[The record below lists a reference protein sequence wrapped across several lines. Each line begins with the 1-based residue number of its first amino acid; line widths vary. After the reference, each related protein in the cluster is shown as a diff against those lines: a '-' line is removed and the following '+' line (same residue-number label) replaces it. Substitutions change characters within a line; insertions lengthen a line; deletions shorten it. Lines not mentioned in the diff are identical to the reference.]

1 MIKTILPIGYC
12 FGVKNTLDN
21 VKKLANNN
29 PTKDIVLFSAPVHN
43 KNALDDLLK
52 IGNIFMLKDYKKN
65 KNNDSIL
72 VFSAHGHTSK
82 QEQFAKENGFKIY
95 DSICPFLMFR
105 NKSVLKDIDS
115 FDKIYVIGDEKHPE
129 TESLLSLKQ
138 GIVCLNPNN
147 KIILEKDDLSKVLVI
162 YQSTINVDSFNLLNE
177 ELKKTFK
184 NLTVISVCPE
194 CANRFNNLDKIAF
207 NQNDLIIIVGDK
219 TSANTTSLFEKA
231 KTKLDSK
238 RVLFILNVDELKKVP
253 LPININNIYLSSGTS
268 ASLEDVTSIYNYL
281 ENLYKWLALFHDR

>member
-52 IGNIFMLKDYKKN
+52 IGNIFMLKDYKKKN
-65 KNNDSIL
+65 NNDSIL

-138 GIVCLNPNN
+138 GIVCLKPNN

-253 LPININNIYLSSGTS
+253 LPININNIYLTSGTS
-268 ASLEDVTSIYNYL
+268 ASLEDVTSISNYL
-281 ENLYKWLALFHDR
+281 ENLYK

>member
-52 IGNIFMLKDYKKN
+52 IGNIFMLKDYKKKN
-65 KNNDSIL
+65 NNDSIL

-162 YQSTINVDSFNLLNE
+162 YQSTINVYSFNLLNE

-184 NLTVISVCPE
+184 KLTVISVCPE

-253 LPININNIYLSSGTS
+253 LPININKIYLTSGTS
-268 ASLEDVTSIYNYL
+268 ASLEDVTRISNYL
-281 ENLYKWLALFHDR
+281 ENLYK

>member
-43 KNALDDLLK
+43 KNAIDDLLK
-52 IGNIFMLKDYKKN
+52 IGNIFMLKDYKKKN
-65 KNNDSIL
+65 NNDSIL

-105 NKSVLKDIDS
+105 NKSVLKDIDY

-253 LPININNIYLSSGTS
+253 LPININNIYLTSGTS
-268 ASLEDVTSIYNYL
+268 ASLEDVTSISNYL
-281 ENLYKWLALFHDR
+281 ENLYK

>member
-1 MIKTILPIGYC
+1 
-12 FGVKNTLDN
+12 
-21 VKKLANNN
+21 
-29 PTKDIVLFSAPVHN
+29 
-43 KNALDDLLK
+43 
-52 IGNIFMLKDYKKN
+52 MLKDYKKK

-253 LPININNIYLSSGTS
+253 LPININNIYLTSGTS
-268 ASLEDVTSIYNYL
+268 ASLEDVTSISNYL
-281 ENLYKWLALFHDR
+281 ENLYK

>member
-52 IGNIFMLKDYKKN
+52 IGNIFMLKDYKKK

-177 ELKKTFK
+177 GLKKTFK

-253 LPININNIYLSSGTS
+253 LPININNIYLTSGTS
-268 ASLEDVTSIYNYL
+268 ASLEDVTSISNYL
-281 ENLYKWLALFHDR
+281 ENLYK

>member
-52 IGNIFMLKDYKKN
+52 IGNIFMLKDYKKKN
-65 KNNDSIL
+65 NNDSIL

-95 DSICPFLMFR
+95 NSICPFLMFR

-194 CANRFNNLDKIAF
+194 CANRFNNLDKIEF

-253 LPININNIYLSSGTS
+253 LPININNIYLTSGTS
-268 ASLEDVTSIYNYL
+268 ASLEDVTSISNYL
-281 ENLYKWLALFHDR
+281 ENLYK

>member
-1 MIKTILPIGYC
+1 MIKTTLPIGYC

-52 IGNIFMLKDYKKN
+52 IGNIFMLKDYKKKN
-65 KNNDSIL
+65 NNDSIL

-138 GIVCLNPNN
+138 GIVCLNTNN

-253 LPININNIYLSSGTS
+253 LPININNIYLTSGTS
-268 ASLEDVTSIYNYL
+268 ASLEDVTSISNYL
-281 ENLYKWLALFHDR
+281 ENLYK

>member
-52 IGNIFMLKDYKKN
+52 IGNIFMLKDYKKK

-138 GIVCLNPNN
+138 GIVCLKPNN

-184 NLTVISVCPE
+184 KLTVISVCPE

-253 LPININNIYLSSGTS
+253 LPININNIYLTSGTS
-268 ASLEDVTSIYNYL
+268 ASLEDVTSISNYL
-281 ENLYKWLALFHDR
+281 ENLYK

>member
-52 IGNIFMLKDYKKN
+52 TGNIFMLKDYKKK

-105 NKSVLKDIDS
+105 NKSILKDIDS

-162 YQSTINVDSFNLLNE
+162 YQSTINVDSFNLLNG

-253 LPININNIYLSSGTS
+253 LPININNIYLTSGTS
-268 ASLEDVTSIYNYL
+268 ASLEDVTSISNYL
-281 ENLYKWLALFHDR
+281 ENLYK

>member
-52 IGNIFMLKDYKKN
+52 IGNIFMLKDYKKKN
-65 KNNDSIL
+65 NNDSIL

-253 LPININNIYLSSGTS
+253 LPINIKNIYLTSGTS
-268 ASLEDVTSIYNYL
+268 ASLEDVTSISNYL
-281 ENLYKWLALFHDR
+281 ENLYK

>member
-52 IGNIFMLKDYKKN
+52 IGNIFMLKDYKKKN
-65 KNNDSIL
+65 NNDSIL

-82 QEQFAKENGFKIY
+82 HEQFAKENGFKIY

-162 YQSTINVDSFNLLNE
+162 YQSTINVDSFNLLNG

-253 LPININNIYLSSGTS
+253 LPININNIYLTSGTS
-268 ASLEDVTSIYNYL
+268 ASLEDVTSISNYL
-281 ENLYKWLALFHDR
+281 ENLYK

>member
-253 LPININNIYLSSGTS
+253 LPININNIYLTSGTS
-268 ASLEDVTSIYNYL
+268 ASLEDVTSISNYL
-281 ENLYKWLALFHDR
+281 ENLYK

>member
-52 IGNIFMLKDYKKN
+52 IGNIFMLKDYKKKN
-65 KNNDSIL
+65 NNDSIL

-115 FDKIYVIGDEKHPE
+115 FNKIYVIGDEKHPE

-138 GIVCLNPNN
+138 GIVFLNPNN

-253 LPININNIYLSSGTS
+253 LPININNIYLTSGTS
-268 ASLEDVTSIYNYL
+268 ASLEDVTSISNYL
-281 ENLYKWLALFHDR
+281 ENLYK

>member
-43 KNALDDLLK
+43 KNAIDDLLK
-52 IGNIFMLKDYKKN
+52 IGNIFMLKDYKKKN
-65 KNNDSIL
+65 NNDSIL

-138 GIVCLNPNN
+138 GIFCLNPNN

-253 LPININNIYLSSGTS
+253 LPININNIYLTSGTS
-268 ASLEDVTSIYNYL
+268 ASLEDVTSISNYL
-281 ENLYKWLALFHDR
+281 ENLYK

>member
-52 IGNIFMLKDYKKN
+52 IGNIFMLKDYKKK

-82 QEQFAKENGFKIY
+82 HEQFAKENGFKIY

-162 YQSTINVDSFNLLNE
+162 YQSTINVDSFNLLNG

-253 LPININNIYLSSGTS
+253 LPININNIYLTSGTS
-268 ASLEDVTSIYNYL
+268 ASLEDVTSISNYL
-281 ENLYKWLALFHDR
+281 ENLYK

>member
-52 IGNIFMLKDYKKN
+52 IGNIFMLKDYKKKN
-65 KNNDSIL
+65 NNDSIL

-105 NKSVLKDIDS
+105 NKNILKDIDS

-253 LPININNIYLSSGTS
+253 LPININNIYLTSGTS
-268 ASLEDVTSIYNYL
+268 ASLEDVTSISNYL
-281 ENLYKWLALFHDR
+281 ENLYK

>member
-21 VKKLANNN
+21 VKKLSNNN

-52 IGNIFMLKDYKKN
+52 IGNIFMLKDYKKK

-138 GIVCLNPNN
+138 GIVCLKPNN

-253 LPININNIYLSSGTS
+253 LPININNIYLTSGTS
-268 ASLEDVTSIYNYL
+268 ASLEDVTSISNYL
-281 ENLYKWLALFHDR
+281 ENLYK

>member
-52 IGNIFMLKDYKKN
+52 IGNIFMLKDYKKK

-82 QEQFAKENGFKIY
+82 HEQFAKENGFKIY

-162 YQSTINVDSFNLLNE
+162 YQSTINVDSFNLLNG

-253 LPININNIYLSSGTS
+253 LPININNIYLTSGTS
-268 ASLEDVTSIYNYL
+268 ASLEDVTSISNSL
-281 ENLYKWLALFHDR
+281 ENLYK

>member
-52 IGNIFMLKDYKKN
+52 IGNIFMLKDYKKKN
-65 KNNDSIL
+65 NNDSIL

-95 DSICPFLMFR
+95 NSICPFLMFR

-147 KIILEKDDLSKVLVI
+147 KIILENYDLSKVLVI

-253 LPININNIYLSSGTS
+253 LPININNIYLTSGTS
-268 ASLEDVTSIYNYL
+268 ASLEDVTSISNYL
-281 ENLYKWLALFHDR
+281 ENLYK

>member
-1 MIKTILPIGYC
+1 MIKTIIPIGYC

-52 IGNIFMLKDYKKN
+52 IGNIFMLKDYKKKN
-65 KNNDSIL
+65 NNDSIL

-105 NKSVLKDIDS
+105 NKSALKDIDS

-253 LPININNIYLSSGTS
+253 LPININNIYLTSGTS
-268 ASLEDVTSIYNYL
+268 ASLEDVTSISNYL
-281 ENLYKWLALFHDR
+281 ENLYK

>member
-52 IGNIFMLKDYKKN
+52 IGNIFMLKDYKKKN
-65 KNNDSIL
+65 NNDSIL

-82 QEQFAKENGFKIY
+82 KEQFEKENGFKIY

-253 LPININNIYLSSGTS
+253 LPININNIYLTSGTS
-268 ASLEDVTSIYNYL
+268 ASLEDVTSISNYL
-281 ENLYKWLALFHDR
+281 ENLYK

>member
-21 VKKLANNN
+21 VKKLSNNN

-52 IGNIFMLKDYKKN
+52 IGNIFMLKDYKKKN
-65 KNNDSIL
+65 NNDSIL

-253 LPININNIYLSSGTS
+253 LPININNIYLTSGTS
-268 ASLEDVTSIYNYL
+268 ASLEDVTSISNYL
-281 ENLYKWLALFHDR
+281 ENLYK

>member
-52 IGNIFMLKDYKKN
+52 IGNIFMLKDYKKKN
-65 KNNDSIL
+65 NNDSIL

-184 NLTVISVCPE
+184 KLTVISVCPE

-253 LPININNIYLSSGTS
+253 LPININNIYLTSGTS
-268 ASLEDVTSIYNYL
+268 ASLEDVTSISNYL
-281 ENLYKWLALFHDR
+281 ENLYK

>member
-52 IGNIFMLKDYKKN
+52 IGNIFMLKDYKKK

-138 GIVCLNPNN
+138 GIVCFNPNN
-147 KIILEKDDLSKVLVI
+147 KIILEKDDLPKVLVI

-253 LPININNIYLSSGTS
+253 LPININNIYLTSGTS
-268 ASLEDVTSIYNYL
+268 ASLEDVTSISNYL
-281 ENLYKWLALFHDR
+281 ENLYK

>member
-52 IGNIFMLKDYKKN
+52 IGNIFMLKDYKKKN
-65 KNNDSIL
+65 NNDSIL

-253 LPININNIYLSSGTS
+253 LPININNIYLTSGTS
-268 ASLEDVTSIYNYL
+268 ASLEDVTSISNYL
-281 ENLYKWLALFHDR
+281 KNLYK

>member
-52 IGNIFMLKDYKKN
+52 IDNIFMLKDYKK
-65 KNNDSIL
+65 KNNNDFIL

-105 NKSVLKDIDS
+105 NKSILKDIDS

-194 CANRFNNLDKIAF
+194 CANRFNNLNKITF

-253 LPININNIYLSSGTS
+253 LPININNIYLTSGTS
-268 ASLEDVTSIYNYL
+268 ASLEDVTSISNYL
-281 ENLYKWLALFHDR
+281 ENLYK

>member
-52 IGNIFMLKDYKKN
+52 IGNIFMLKDYKKKN
-65 KNNDSIL
+65 NNDSIL

-115 FDKIYVIGDEKHPE
+115 FDRIYVIGDEKHPE

-253 LPININNIYLSSGTS
+253 LPININNIYLTSGTS
-268 ASLEDVTSIYNYL
+268 ASLEDVTSISNYL
-281 ENLYKWLALFHDR
+281 ENLYK

>member
-1 MIKTILPIGYC
+1 MIKAILPIGYC

-52 IGNIFMLKDYKKN
+52 IGNIFMLKDYKKKN
-65 KNNDSIL
+65 NNDSIL

-253 LPININNIYLSSGTS
+253 LPININNIYLTSGTS
-268 ASLEDVTSIYNYL
+268 ASLEDVTSISNYL
-281 ENLYKWLALFHDR
+281 ENLYK

>member
-43 KNALDDLLK
+43 KNALDDLLR
-52 IGNIFMLKDYKKN
+52 IGNIFMLKDYKKKN
-65 KNNDSIL
+65 NNDSIL

-95 DSICPFLMFR
+95 NSICPFLMFR

-253 LPININNIYLSSGTS
+253 LPININNIYLTSGTS
-268 ASLEDVTSIYNYL
+268 ASLEDVTSISNYL
-281 ENLYKWLALFHDR
+281 ENLYK

>member
-52 IGNIFMLKDYKKN
+52 IGNIFMLKDYKKKN
-65 KNNDSIL
+65 NNDSIL

-207 NQNDLIIIVGDK
+207 NQNDLIIIIGDK

-253 LPININNIYLSSGTS
+253 LPININNIYLTSGTS
-268 ASLEDVTSIYNYL
+268 ASLEDVTSISNYL
-281 ENLYKWLALFHDR
+281 ENLYK

>member
-21 VKKLANNN
+21 IKKLANNN

-52 IGNIFMLKDYKKN
+52 IGNIFMLKDYKKKN
-65 KNNDSIL
+65 NNDSIL

-253 LPININNIYLSSGTS
+253 LPININNIYLTSGTS
-268 ASLEDVTSIYNYL
+268 ASLEDVTSISNYL
-281 ENLYKWLALFHDR
+281 ENLYK

>member
-52 IGNIFMLKDYKKN
+52 IGNIFMLKDYKKK

-82 QEQFAKENGFKIY
+82 QEQFAKENGFKMY

-105 NKSVLKDIDS
+105 NKSILKDIDS

-162 YQSTINVDSFNLLNE
+162 YQSTINVDSFNLLNG

-253 LPININNIYLSSGTS
+253 LPININNIYLTSGTS
-268 ASLEDVTSIYNYL
+268 ASLEDVTSISNYL
-281 ENLYKWLALFHDR
+281 ENLYK

>member
-43 KNALDDLLK
+43 KNAIDDLLK
-52 IGNIFMLKDYKKN
+52 IGNIFMLKDYKKKN
-65 KNNDSIL
+65 NNDSIL
-72 VFSAHGHTSK
+72 VFSAHGHTSE

-105 NKSVLKDIDS
+105 NKNILKDIDS
-115 FDKIYVIGDEKHPE
+115 FDRIYVIGDEKHPE

-138 GIVCLNPNN
+138 GIVCLNQNN

-253 LPININNIYLSSGTS
+253 LPININNIYLTSGTS
-268 ASLEDVTSIYNYL
+268 ASLEDVTSISNYL
-281 ENLYKWLALFHDR
+281 ENLYK

>member
-43 KNALDDLLK
+43 KNAIDDLLK
-52 IGNIFMLKDYKKN
+52 IGNIFMLKDYKKKN
-65 KNNDSIL
+65 NNDSIL

-95 DSICPFLMFR
+95 DSICTFLMFR

-253 LPININNIYLSSGTS
+253 LQININNIYLTSGTS
-268 ASLEDVTSIYNYL
+268 ASLEDVTSISNYL
-281 ENLYKWLALFHDR
+281 ENLYK

>member
-1 MIKTILPIGYC
+1 MIKTIRPIGYC
-12 FGVKNTLDN
+12 FGVKTTLDN

-253 LPININNIYLSSGTS
+253 LPININNIYLTSGTS
-268 ASLEDVTSIYNYL
+268 ASLEDVTSISNYL
-281 ENLYKWLALFHDR
+281 ENLYK

>member
-72 VFSAHGHTSK
+72 VFSAHWHTSK

-253 LPININNIYLSSGTS
+253 LPININNIYLTSGTS
-268 ASLEDVTSIYNYL
+268 ASLEDVTSISNYL
-281 ENLYKWLALFHDR
+281 ENLYK

>member
-43 KNALDDLLK
+43 KNAIDDLLK
-52 IGNIFMLKDYKKN
+52 IGNIFMLKDYKKKN
-65 KNNDSIL
+65 NNDSIL

-82 QEQFAKENGFKIY
+82 QEQFAKENGFKMY

-184 NLTVISVCPE
+184 NLTVIPVCPE

-253 LPININNIYLSSGTS
+253 LPININNIYLTSGTS
-268 ASLEDVTSIYNYL
+268 ASLEDVTSISNYL
-281 ENLYKWLALFHDR
+281 ENLYK

>member
-21 VKKLANNN
+21 VKKLSNNN

-52 IGNIFMLKDYKKN
+52 IGNIFMLKDYKKKN
-65 KNNDSIL
+65 NNDSIL

-138 GIVCLNPNN
+138 GIVCLKPNN

-253 LPININNIYLSSGTS
+253 LPININNIYLTSGTS
-268 ASLEDVTSIYNYL
+268 ASLEDVTSISNYL
-281 ENLYKWLALFHDR
+281 ENLYK

>member
-52 IGNIFMLKDYKKN
+52 IGNIFMLKDYKKKN
-65 KNNDSIL
+65 NNDSIL

-184 NLTVISVCPE
+184 NLTVISVCLE

-253 LPININNIYLSSGTS
+253 LPINIINIYLTSGTS
-268 ASLEDVTSIYNYL
+268 ASLEDVTSISNYL
-281 ENLYKWLALFHDR
+281 ENLYK